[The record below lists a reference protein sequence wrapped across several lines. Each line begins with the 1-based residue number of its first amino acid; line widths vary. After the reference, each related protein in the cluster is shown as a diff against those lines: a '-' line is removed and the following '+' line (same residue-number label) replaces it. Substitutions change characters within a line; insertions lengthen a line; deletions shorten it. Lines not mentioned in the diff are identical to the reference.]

1 VTTGDAA
8 ASKVDRAII
17 MKRSFIIIAAALLL
31 GAYSTVLLFLPE
43 PDAGAAALPS
53 YIVHQRP

>member
-17 MKRSFIIIAAALLL
+17 MKRSFIIAALLL